1 MKVSIEFMGH
11 MVVGSCDFCG
21 PYHES
26 DGGVVETVE
35 PANADPDF
43 LRDATAAVEAVAYEK
58 FKETV
63 VDRGHYYDE
72 RDSDIDDYYSHQVGP
87 DYWIDPESGEPRCG

>member
-1 MKVSIEFMGH
+1 VRVSIEFMGH

-26 DGGVVETVE
+26 DGGVVHTVE
-35 PANADPDF
+35 PANTDPDF
-43 LRDATAAVEAVAYEK
+43 LSDAAAAVEAIAYEK

-63 VDRGHYYDE
+63 VEREHYDDRDGE
-72 RDSDIDDYYSHQVGP
+72 RADYYNHQVGP
-87 DYWIDPESGEPRCG
+87 DYWIDSESGEPRCG